1 MSSEEDTDA
10 SSAAES
16 SEEEE
21 VEVPQ
26 IQLPNRA
33 TRGRRLEK
41 LLEDEDSADEEF
53 WNQDFF
59 QEAKADEEYKTE
71 SSEASE
77 ADSDFE
83 EAEESSDEEGEE
95 VDERTKRKTLKPPGA
110 AKKPTQQTRRPA
122 QPAARAQTPP
132 PFPDGDLGQPG
143 SPMSPTT
150 RAAVRAAQA
159 ETLAEAAQFKAPTL
173 RRSTLVRVEEAQK
186 ERERTEQRKPRKAQV
201 KVEYRPLTQE
211 ELLAEAA
218 QTELENTASVA
229 ALMAAEE
236 EIKARAAARKAKY
249 CGPLLRYHS
258 LKVDGESVML
268 YEIANMLPPK
278 EMQPMRAPPPPAKP
292 LCVITGRPAKYRD
305 PETGMPYA
313 DAEAFKELRRRASD
327 GRPLHSKR
335 TKRRRVGT
343 GGWAHVAST
352 LREDFPSGPTMQ
364 ATAAPNYTQPPAQ
377 KDSFGAA
384 ALQPPTAT
392 VTASP
397 SHTAHALPGVPA
409 AVAASEPA
417 QPPLPSSYPAQQ
429 FAQRQAA
436 GQSASMPSLQAVR
449 PPGGASMAPPAAHV
463 QALSGGSI
471 LPEWTA
477 APSASGGSL
486 HLDPVQVIGTG
497 HGSSVA
503 GAGQPGEVVE
513 GMHSS
518 AANNFEGSGLGL
530 VLDEQPGTST
540 AVPAAGVMQHV
551 VPELHRT
558 PL

>member
-53 WNQDFF
+53 WNQEFF
-59 QEAKADEEYKTE
+59 QEEKADEEYATE

-83 EAEESSDEEGEE
+83 ESEESSDEEGEE

-110 AKKPTQQTRRPA
+110 AKKPPQQTRRPA
-122 QPAARAQTPP
+122 QPAAHVQSPLPA
-132 PFPDGDLGQPG
+132 PDGDVGQPG
-143 SPMSPTT
+143 SPVSPTT

-201 KVEYRPLTQE
+201 KAEYRPLTQE

-278 EMQPMRAPPPPAKP
+278 EMQPLRAPPPPAKP
-292 LCVITGRPAKYRD
+292 LCVISGRPAKYRD
-305 PETGMPYA
+305 PETGMPFA
-313 DAEAFKELRRRASD
+313 DAEAFRELRRRASD

-352 LREDFPSGPTMQ
+352 LREDFPSGTMQ
-364 ATAAPNYTQPPAQ
+364 AAAAPDYAQPPAQ
-377 KDSFGAA
+377 KGSFGAA
-384 ALQPPTAT
+384 ALQSPTAT

-397 SHTAHALPGVPA
+397 SHAAHALPGVPA
-409 AVAASEPA
+409 AVAGSKPA
-417 QPPLPSSYPAQQ
+417 QPPLSSSFPALE
-429 FAQRQAA
+429 FAQRHAA
-436 GQSASMPSLQAVR
+436 GQSAILQAVR
-449 PPGGASMAPPAAHV
+449 PPAGASMAPPAAPV
-463 QALSGGSI
+463 APSGGNVR
-471 LPEWTA
+471 PEWTA
-477 APSASGGSL
+477 AHSAPGGSL
-486 HLDPVQVIGTG
+486 HSAPVQMSGTG
-497 HGSSVA
+497 PGNPAA
-503 GAGQPGEVVE
+503 GADQPGGVGE

-518 AANNFEGSGLGL
+518 AANKFEGSGLGL
-530 VLDEQPGTST
+530 VLDGQPGAST
-540 AVPAAGVMQHV
+540 GAPATGVMQPV
-551 VPELHRT
+551 VPELQRT
-558 PL
+558 PP